1 MFSGLECFSHTVYQV
16 EGYFQIMVQ
25 IQISGDSPKL
35 HIFLKIFTGS
45 LIVFLGNHVVTPV
58 KLPERRR

>member
-1 MFSGLECFSHTVYQV
+1 
-16 EGYFQIMVQ
+16 MVQ

-35 HIFLKIFTGS
+35 HIFLKIFTGFS
-45 LIVFLGNHVVTPV
+45 DCFLGNHVVTPI

>member
-16 EGYFQIMVQ
+16 EGYFPIMVQ

-35 HIFLKIFTGS
+35 HLFLKIFTGFS
-45 LIVFLGNHVVTPV
+45 DCFLGNHVVTPG